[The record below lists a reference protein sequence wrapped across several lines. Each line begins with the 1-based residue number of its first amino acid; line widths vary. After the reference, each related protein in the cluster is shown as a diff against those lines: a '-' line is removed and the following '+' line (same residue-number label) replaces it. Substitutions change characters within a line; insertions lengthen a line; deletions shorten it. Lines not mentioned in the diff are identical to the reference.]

1 MHTTQPDWVE
11 NGSKNHSGINPTKSN
26 KVVPMYACTEKRPR
40 CLVYLLDIH
49 FFYISTESEGN
60 ESVLFVPR
68 ICSDDS
74 HWYECA
80 AVGKAKLCT
89 FSLRATGASA
99 LFNAGVPE
107 RLIRD
112 VTGHKSN
119 ALHLYER
126 PTEQQKKQV
135 SAVLVK
141 GEEFGKECACSYK
154 CNPAKKFVMVPLC
167 AIHFSLVLVTATL
180 TIKPQNFS

>member
-1 MHTTQPDWVE
+1 M
-11 NGSKNHSGINPTKSN
+11 
-26 KVVPMYACTEKRPR
+26 
-40 CLVYLLDIH
+40 
-49 FFYISTESEGN
+49 
-60 ESVLFVPR
+60 
-68 ICSDDS
+68 
-74 HWYECA
+74 
-80 AVGKAKLCT
+80 
-89 FSLRATGASA
+89 RATGASA

-119 ALHLYER
+119 ALHLYAR

-135 SAVLVK
+135 SAVLVQ

-180 TIKPQNFS
+180 TIKPQNFTVNISPSATTQSPEYDVKHILGGIELEDLFSE

>member
-1 MHTTQPDWVE
+1 MCYLRP
-11 NGSKNHSGINPTKSN
+11 KS
-26 KVVPMYACTEKRPR
+26 
-40 CLVYLLDIH
+40 
-49 FFYISTESEGN
+49 
-60 ESVLFVPR
+60 R

-99 LFNAGVPE
+99 LLNAGVPE

-135 SAVLVK
+135 SAVLVQ
-141 GEEFGKECACSYK
+141 GEEFGKENVTAPTNAIQQKIRHGASM
-154 CNPAKKFVMVPLC
+154 CNS
-167 AIHFSLVLVTATL
+167 FSLVLVIATL
-180 TIKPQNFS
+180 PFPLKISQLIFPQLLLLKAQSMMSSIFLMELNWRTCFLNNTCISTSLAKQTALLYIVFVWILS

>member
-1 MHTTQPDWVE
+1 MCFIC
-11 NGSKNHSGINPTKSN
+11 NLSLG
-26 KVVPMYACTEKRPR
+26 YAVMI
-40 CLVYLLDIH
+40 L
-49 FFYISTESEGN
+49 
-60 ESVLFVPR
+60 
-68 ICSDDS
+68 

-112 VTGHKSN
+112 VTRHKSN
-119 ALHLYER
+119 ALHLSEH

-135 SAVLVK
+135 FAVLVQ
-141 GEEFGKECACSYK
+141 GEEFGKKNVPAPTNPIQQKIRHGASM
-154 CNPAKKFVMVPLC
+154 CNSL
-167 AIHFSLVLVTATL
+167 FSGFSNCNVT
-180 TIKPQNFS
+180 ISPQNFTVNISPTATTQSPEYDVKHLLGGIELEDLFSE